1 MDEETLNSINRH
13 MIYTYLPITTLL
25 MIGVFYRVRMRLD
38 PAMIFISL
46 AYPLSFFFRLPLSFL
61 NQGGKG
67 QNPFSAIAYVIIFSL
82 IYYFVFEMMRL
93 RDKIQSDSHHE
104 LRERQRKTQN
114 LKIVFYTIYFFGEAG
129 IVLTYRIIF
138 KYFNQVVTDH

>member
-1 MDEETLNSINRH
+1 MDEESLNSLNR
-13 MIYTYLPITTLL
+13 ILIETYLPITLL
-25 MIGVFYRVRMRLD
+25 LVFAVFVQVRMRLD
-38 PAMIFISL
+38 PAMIIISL
-46 AYPLSFFFRLPLSFL
+46 AYPLCFFFRLPLPFL
-61 NQGGKG
+61 NKAGAG
-67 QNPFSAIAYVIIFSL
+67 QNPFSAIASIIIFSL
-82 IYYFVFEMMRL
+82 IYYFVFEMMHL

-114 LKIVFYTIYFFGEAG
+114 LKIAFYTIYFFGEAG